1 MNGCV
6 KATLGLAAALHFCGA
21 AHATPPTAN
30 YSDQWWNPS
39 ESGWGVSV
47 SQQNDLM
54 FMTLLVYA
62 ANNQPTWYTAVLVY
76 SAEVSGAAR
85 ADVFAGDLYVTT
97 GPWFGSAFDPAG
109 VIARKVGTA
118 TFNASSPTAASL
130 SYTVDGTAVAKDLG
144 RLTLRTVNNSGHYL
158 GAISLIASCGA
169 GAIVSRQNTAAIG
182 VVQSATSVQ
191 IQTSDVGMPRKCTY
205 TGPYIQKGQVADVDG
220 LVQLRY
226 RRDRVVS
233 HLGTPIVDQRL
244 HGELRSGLEIGGRP
258 ARGGVRGHGHHRR
271 RMVRQLTALLSRRR
285 PPRGLAWPRRS
296 CATCYGLCDGTA
308 RIAPAPSAPY
318 PARTTTLCRH

>member
-1 MNGCV
+1 MNGFV
-6 KATLGLAAALHFCGA
+6 KATLGLAAALLVCGA
-21 AHATPPTAN
+21 VHATPPTAN
-30 YSDQWWNPS
+30 YSDQWWNPN

-54 FMTLLVYA
+54 FVTLLVYA

-76 SAEVSGAAR
+76 SAEASGAAR

-118 TFNASSPTAASL
+118 TFNASSATAASL

-158 GAISLIASCGA
+158 GAISLTASCGA
-169 GAIVSRQNTAAIG
+169 GVIVSRQNTAGIG
-182 VVQSATSVQ
+182 IAQSTTGVQ

-205 TGPYIQKGQVADVDG
+205 TGPYIQKGQVADVEGSYSCDTG
-220 LVQLRY
+220 ETGSFHISELQSSINGFMGSFEAAWKSVDVQPGAACE
-226 RRDRVVS
+226 
-233 HLGTPIVDQRL
+233 GTGTIA
-244 HGELRSGLEIGGRP
+244 GAWSGN
-258 ARGGVRGHGHHRR
+258 
-271 RMVRQLTALLSRRR
+271 
-285 PPRGLAWPRRS
+285 
-296 CATCYGLCDGTA
+296 
-308 RIAPAPSAPY
+308 
-318 PARTTTLCRH
+318 